1 MSSQQCCECFE
12 WNACCFTAL
21 DRKRANSTPCP
32 ETIDAIPATPAD
44 RFPFSA
50 SPRNS
55 IVRLCPGRWRWRRG
69 WWWGRRSRRRSRRGR
84 RRCCEYGRG
93 QRRRGGHRRG
103 CGGKCGKRR
112 PQRNSPAG
120 PDGSRNAR
128 WRRPGRLKF
137 RRSVERKHGGR
148 SGRDRGAGAAHH
160 QRSKRWW
167 WAKCRTGSCQPLT
180 QCCSRGFWVR
190 CRTHSV
196 SSSFAQAFHPSQ
208 LF

>member
-1 MSSQQCCECFE
+1 MRSPQ
-12 WNACCFTAL
+12 
-21 DRKRANSTPCP
+21 P
-32 ETIDAIPATPAD
+32 PAD

-69 WWWGRRSRRRSRRGR
+69 WWGRRSRRRSRRGR

-103 CGGKCGKRR
+103 CGGKRGKHH

-167 WAKCRTGSCQPLT
+167 WAKCRTRCCQPLT

-190 CRTHSV
+190 CRELTQFPPASPRPSIRLNSSETAPWPVPRSPRGSIV
-196 SSSFAQAFHPSQ
+196 SSGR
-208 LF
+208 